1 MNLAHVRRMS
11 KGPDAASVGW
21 LLGEAASSGA
31 VLGIASW
38 LVSAALRGGLSPE
51 PGLILLL
58 VGAVT
63 ALVGAVF
70 ALGATCAGLIVV
82 RALDPRRTRP
92 RLRLVMGAITGGF
105 VTWLLVRMLMV
116 PQLLLPVWLPVA
128 AAITGVGF
136 ALVLLLRYER
146 PRADRRLVRAGSWPA
161 SSDDRG

>member
-1 MNLAHVRRMS
+1 MAHGRGMS

-21 LLGEAASSGA
+21 LLGEAALSGA

-38 LVSAALRGGLSPE
+38 LVSAALRGALSPE

-70 ALGATCAGLIVV
+70 ALGATCAGLAVV
-82 RALDPRRTRP
+82 RALDPLLTRP
-92 RLRLVMGAITGGF
+92 RLRLVMGAITGGV
-105 VTWLLVRMLMV
+105 VTWLLARMLMV

-128 AAITGVGF
+128 AAITGVGL

-146 PRADRRLVRAGSWPA
+146 RRAGRRLARADS
-161 SSDDRG
+161 